1 MIKVRSFAETD
12 RAELRGLFRRA
23 GEASPSAAQWGHE
36 DSEAAI
42 YLNPY
47 MDLAPDSL
55 FVAVRDGALVG
66 YLTGCLDSAKF
77 PSESERVGRAIRKYR
92 LAFRP
97 RTAPFF
103 ARAALDAASVALR
116 REPTAREFHDARRP
130 AHLHINLTPEARGTG
145 AADALMN
152 RWFDRLKETG
162 SPGCFLQT
170 LVENTR
176 AVRFFQRMGFV
187 EHGPTPLV
195 PGFRYGGRRMHQQ
208 TMVWTP
214 QTPPPALRPVH

>member
-1 MIKVRSFAETD
+1 MIKVRPFRESD

-23 GEASPSAAQWGHE
+23 GEASPSAGLWGHE

-42 YLNPY
+42 YLDPY

-55 FVAVRDGALVG
+55 FVAVLDGALVG

-92 LAFRP
+92 LAFQP
-97 RTAPFF
+97 RNAAFF
-103 ARAALDAASVALR
+103 ARAAFDAASVALR
-116 REPTAREFHDARRP
+116 REPTARALRDALRP
-130 AHLHINLTPEARGTG
+130 AHLHINLAPEARGTG
-145 AADALMN
+145 AADALMD

-162 SPGCFLQT
+162 SPGCHLQT

-187 EHGPTPLV
+187 EHGPTPVV

-208 TMVWTP
+208 TMIW
-214 QTPPPALRPVH
+214 PPRSDGT